1 MTASVFWGKYVEETG
16 ARLPLAA
23 HCLDVG
29 LVFRRL
35 CEVDNV
41 RRSLQETTSVELTAV
56 ILDRLAVLAML
67 HDVGKVNSGFQKQ
80 ILPNNPPVGHVRE
93 LAAVVSEPDLLQRFF
108 AVLPQELKTGFRKIP
123 TPRKV
128 TYWQRS
134 PTTGSR

>member
-41 RRSLQETTSVELTAV
+41 RRSLP
-56 ILDRLAVLAML
+56 
-67 HDVGKVNSGFQKQ
+67 G
-80 ILPNNPPVGHVRE
+80 NN
-93 LAAVVSEPDLLQRFF
+93 
-108 AVLPQELKTGFRKIP
+108 KC
-123 TPRKV
+123 
-128 TYWQRS
+128 
-134 PTTGSR
+134 